1 MHSVNRL
8 AEFLARLQLA
18 LAALAVLAILLT
30 VSVDVLLRA
39 SVNAP
44 IGATIE
50 IVSFYYMIPLVFFPI
65 MTLELKGGHI
75 DTDLFYRLFPRR
87 MKQLSIVVSVLLTA
101 LIYLVLA
108 YFTFKQAVVS
118 TDNGEVSMGI
128 SHLPIWPV
136 RWVLPFVF
144 ATSAV
149 AAFLLC
155 VKRFQ
160 DRDRDV

>member
-1 MHSVNRL
+1 MQTVIRL
-8 AEFLARLQLA
+8 AGSLARLQLA
-18 LAALAVLAILLT
+18 IAALAVFAILLT

-65 MTLELKGGHI
+65 MTLELTGGHI

-87 MKQLSIVVSVLLTA
+87 LKQISIIVSVLLTTV
-101 LIYLVLA
+101 IYLVLA
-108 YFTFKQAVVS
+108 YFTFKQAVIS
-118 TDNGEVSMGI
+118 TNNGEVSMGI

-155 VKRFQ
+155 VKRFGSRDQ
-160 DRDRDV
+160 DV